1 MAFYLIYKEYV
12 LICKMEDIQKKV
24 FDDELNKSNE
34 EIGQAPKKFV
44 PVPKRKKK
52 ENEQDSNTKASGSR
66 DAR

>member
-1 MAFYLIYKEYV
+1 
-12 LICKMEDIQKKV
+12 MEDIQKKA

-44 PVPKRKKK
+44 SVPKRKKK